1 MCSCNIE
8 KVNYPQTYEWGP
20 PIWKTMHAMSLK
32 AGSISIAS
40 MRDDEIRA
48 WAALIP
54 ALGLMLPCPDCREH
68 FASWISGHPIKPF
81 LAVPYSEKGEWIRR
95 WLYDLHSDVN
105 RRLSKTNLAYDEL
118 VITYRNVNVPE
129 TLKKLDPLMLSAMKL
144 GGASI
149 LKYKE
154 WLKQLGMLRG
164 LY

>member
-1 MCSCNIE
+1 
-8 KVNYPQTYEWGP
+8 
-20 PIWKTMHAMSLK
+20 
-32 AGSISIAS
+32 
-40 MRDDEIRA
+40 
-48 WAALIP
+48 
-54 ALGLMLPCPDCREH
+54 MLPCPDCREH
-68 FASWISGHPIKPF
+68 FASWINGHPIKPF

-129 TLKKLDPLMLSAMKL
+129 TLKKLDPLTLSAMKL

>member
-20 PIWKTMHAMSLK
+20 HIWRVMHSMSLK
-32 AGSISIAS
+32 AGSVSLPL
-40 MRDDEIRA
+40 MREDETRA

-68 FASWISGHPIKPF
+68 FAAWIAGHPIKPF
-81 LAVPYSEKGEWIRR
+81 LTVPYSEKGEWIRR
-95 WLYDLHSDVN
+95 WLYDLHSNVN
-105 RRLSKTNLAYDEL
+105 KRLGKAYVPYDQLAA
-118 VITYRNVNVPE
+118 IHGNVNVPD

-144 GGASI
+144 GGASL

-154 WLKQLGMLRG
+154 WLKQIGMLRG